1 MEGSIKDLSQYRFSC
16 AKENFGGIKS
26 IDTGWPV

>member
-16 AKENFGGIKS
+16 AKEFGGIKS